1 MSFSPKSEKIVDV
14 CKNCT
19 YSFRSQFSSDT
30 TDFCSKGKQIFM
42 AIFIFINLIFFD
54 KIYSDCQTSYTLR
67 GSNNSGSQKSN
78 NRTIAE
84 VKRSIYEFQNELEN
98 MDRRRAREQESKEQQ
113 LVHDK
118 LNEEAYEKLLK
129 PKIQKS
135 NNLQSNQLHNFLFGW
150 STPCKPLRPQL
161 QKFF

>member
-1 MSFSPKSEKIVDV
+1 MATAYYSPSSSPPPLLTSFSPKSEKIVDV

-30 TDFCSKGKQIFM
+30 TDFCSK
-42 AIFIFINLIFFD
+42 
-54 KIYSDCQTSYTLR
+54 DCQTSYTLR

-118 LNEEAYEKLLK
+118 LNEEAYEKLFK

-135 NNLQSNQLHNFLFGW
+135 NNLQSNQQHNFLFGW